1 MMTLD
6 DDAAVELLMAL
17 DPTPS
22 SGGKGV
28 SRQGSGYIQCEDI
41 QLCTSWMNI
50 SNDPIVGNEQPSK
63 TYWNRIADDFHQNR
77 DFDSNRST
85 NSNEHRMGII
95 LKDCML
101 FQACYEQIE
110 RRNPSGVPY
119 QEHILDLSQ
128 ARYARASNGKNF
140 QLVHC
145 WLKVRYCEKFASL
158 LLNTRPPKSTD
169 AAPEGEEQQEASQC
183 PPSKKARPPG
193 DDEYKDMMQNL
204 MVMKSEEHKMKKE
217 RWDKDMAL
225 EQRRLQMEERRLQWE
240 QEQKIMF
247 CDMTTMDAHQ
257 RAYVLAKRAQIA
269 KETSVAVVDSASG
282 SVGDSGESG
291 KYPYGGEKGQGAHGF
306 Y

>member
-1 MMTLD
+1 MVLTFSLMQDPRASTSQSFTNMMTLD
-6 DDAAVELLMAL
+6 NDAAVELLMAS

-28 SRQGSGYIQCEDI
+28 SRRGSGYIQCEDI

-77 DFDSNRST
+77 DFDSNRSA
-85 NSNEHRMGII
+85 NSLEHRMGII

-119 QEHILDLSQ
+119 QEHMIEAQ
-128 ARYARASNGKNF
+128 ARYARASSGKSF

-145 WLKVRYCEKFASL
+145 WLKVRHCEKFASL
-158 LLNTRPPKSTD
+158 RQNKMPSRKQD
-169 AAPEGEEQQEASQC
+169 VAPEGEEQQEASQG

-193 DDEYKDMMQNL
+193 RKQSKDKL
-204 MVMKSEEHKMKKE
+204 KKMKE
-217 RWDKDMAL
+217 
-225 EQRRLQMEERRLQWE
+225 
-240 QEQKIMF
+240 
-247 CDMTTMDAHQ
+247 MTST
-257 RAYVLAKRAQIA
+257 RI
-269 KETSVAVVDSASG
+269 
-282 SVGDSGESG
+282 
-291 KYPYGGEKGQGAHGF
+291 
-306 Y
+306 